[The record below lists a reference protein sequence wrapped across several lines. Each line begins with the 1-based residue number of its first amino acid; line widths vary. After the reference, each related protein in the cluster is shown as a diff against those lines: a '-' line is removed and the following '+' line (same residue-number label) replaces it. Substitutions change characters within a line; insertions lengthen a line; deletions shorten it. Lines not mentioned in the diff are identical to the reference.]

1 MNRDYVS
8 EFTRFIDTY
17 LEQHPEVVEEQM
29 RGWNADWH
37 TEFIDLVAMQ
47 EAAED
52 GVPDDTYGFNWHV
65 RLDKHGP
72 CASH

>member
-8 EFTRFIDTY
+8 EFTRFIDAY
-17 LEQHPEVVEEQM
+17 LKQHPEVVEEQM

-37 TEFIDLVAMQ
+37 TEFIDPVALR

-52 GVPDDTYGFNWHV
+52 SVPDDTYGFNWHV
-65 RLDKHGP
+65 RHDKPDPGATH
-72 CASH
+72 